1 MSEKYKIAIATT
13 DGERVNAHFGS
24 APQIIIYQAENEQWT
39 IEQIISFDN
48 GNGGCTGQHEAAEE
62 RLYAVEECRYIIA
75 ARIGSKMQKYFEYQ
89 KQKYFEM
96 PNADV
101 TMILTKILKYQ
112 AKLNLRKEV

>member
-48 GNGGCTGQHEAAEE
+48 GNEGCTGQHEAAEE
-62 RLYAVEECRYIIA
+62 RLYAVEECQYIIA

-89 KQKYFEM
+89 TTQVSFLHFQLVHLATRLQHISE
-96 PNADV
+96 
-101 TMILTKILKYQ
+101 T
-112 AKLNLRKEV
+112 